1 MSEFFPLPNELAK
14 HSIFPG
20 VGITTC
26 AASQMMMS
34 LVKMDPNSEVKSHS
48 HPHEQ
53 VGIVLKGRA
62 IFKIGDE
69 KKNLQLATFI
79 AFHPMWF
86 IRFGLLMRVLKLL
99 ISSTRFAKI
108 IFKLQA

>member
-69 KKNLQLATFI
+69 KKELA
-79 AFHPMWF
+79 
-86 IRFGLLMRVLKLL
+86 
-99 ISSTRFAKI
+99 AKI
-108 IFKLQA
+108 VDLQRDKKAASRQMDKIEKKAAKSLLGSVSTEK